1 MKIILL
7 PLLIFLIYLSCD
19 KEPVIYTLTTISNPS
34 DGGTVSP
41 STQEFDEGKSV
52 SLKATPAAEYLFE
65 NWSGTIGINN
75 PSIMKNVPMYFLII
89 YKSKIFIYSKITK
102 ELVMIIPL
110 LIAVTRP

>member
-1 MKIILL
+1 MKKLL
-7 PLLIFLIYLSCD
+7 PLLIFIIYLSCD

-41 STQEFDEGKSV
+41 STREFDEGKSV

-75 PSIMKNVPMYFLII
+75 PSVVMNSDKTVIANFVK
-89 YKSKIFIYSKITK
+89 KISINY
-102 ELVMIIPL
+102 
-110 LIAVTRP
+110 RN